1 MTMKYDIIIIGAGIV
16 GLATALRIKEKSPET
31 KVLILEKEGTV
42 AKHQTGNNSGV
53 IHSGIYYRPGSLK
66 AINCM
71 TGYRDMINFCDENNI
86 AYDLCGKLIVA
97 TAKEELG
104 RMEDLYRR
112 AKENGLKD
120 ITRLKGDELNQYEP
134 HVKGIAGLY
143 LPYTG
148 ITNYKL
154 VAIKMK
160 ELFENKFG
168 GTVLLNEEVK
178 SVRKQSEEI
187 IIGTSNNEFTAGMMV
202 NTAGLFSDRIAEL
215 SGMHPGVRIIPFRGE
230 YYTLVKEKEYL
241 VKNLI
246 YPIPDPKFPF
256 LGVHFTRMI
265 AGGIEAGPNAVFAFK
280 REAYRKSNF
289 SFRDSWDSFSWPGFQ
304 KLMFRYAGMGLGEF
318 YRSYNK
324 AAFTKALQRLIPEIR
339 QEDLVQGIRGVRAQ
353 ACDKKGNLIDDFLF
367 AEEERIINVLNSPSP
382 AATASLSIG
391 KTIAGK
397 VLDRL

>member
-1 MTMKYDIIIIGAGIV
+1 MKYDIIIVGAGIV
-16 GLATALRIKEKSPET
+16 GLASALKIKENSPE
-31 KVLILEKEGTV
+31 KRVLVLEKEGKV
-42 AKHQTGNNSGV
+42 AQHQTGNNSGV

-66 AINCM
+66 AQNCLS
-71 TGYRDMINFCDENNI
+71 GYREMINFCDENYI
-86 AYDLCGKLIVA
+86 GYERCGKLIVA

-112 AKENGLKD
+112 ARENGLTEIKKLQGAE
-120 ITRLKGDELNQYEP
+120 LKEYEP
-134 HVKGIAGLY
+134 HVKGIAGMY

-148 ITNYKL
+148 ITDYKL
-154 VAIKMK
+154 VAFKMQ
-160 ELFENKFG
+160 EIFEKKFG
-168 GTVLLNEEVK
+168 GKVMLKEEVK
-178 SVRKQSEEI
+178 SIKKN
-187 IIGTSNNEFTAGMMV
+187 NNEIRVTTENNEHTAKIMV
-202 NTAGLFSDRIAEL
+202 NTAGLFSDRVAEL

-256 LGVHFTRMI
+256 LGVHFTRLI
-265 AGGIEAGPNAVFAFK
+265 SGGIEAGPNAVFAFK
-280 REAYRKSNF
+280 REAYRKNSF
-289 SFRDSWDSFSWPGFQ
+289 SLKDSWESLTWPGFQ
-304 KLMFRYAGMGLGEF
+304 KLMIRYAGMGLGEF

-324 AAFTKALQRLIPEIR
+324 AAFTKALQNMLPEIR
-339 QEDLVQGIRGVRAQ
+339 QADLVRGITGVRAQ

-391 KTIAGK
+391 RTIAGK
-397 VLDRL
+397 ALEKLK